1 LGEKIKSMDTFQ
13 ALWTTESSE
22 GGFTTS
28 IQSLPIEILGNQEV
42 LIRVSYSSLNFK
54 DALSASG
61 HRGITRDFPHIPGID
76 AAGVVVSDQR
86 GIFHPGDEVIV
97 TGFDQGMNSHG
108 GLSEYISVPGDWVI
122 AVPSGLTV
130 RSAMQLGTAG
140 LTAGLAIQALLANGL
155 SPNSGEILVTGATG
169 GVGMIAVALLAKL
182 QFNVVAMC
190 GKPELDQKLMELGA
204 KRIMRRQEFLAEKPR
219 ALYPMQFA
227 GAIDVLGGDVLVKL
241 LKSLH
246 YDGVVAACGMAAGV
260 DLPLQ
265 VYPFILRGARLI
277 GIYSADAPLS
287 RKQEIWQLLAS
298 EWAIPLEN
306 LSLEISLEEAP
317 KILDDFLA
325 NRSSGR
331 YVVKI

>member
-1 LGEKIKSMDTFQ
+1 MDTFQ

-22 GGFTTS
+22 GVFTTS
-28 IQSLPIEILGNQEV
+28 MQSLPFEILGNQEV
-42 LIRVSYSSLNFK
+42 LIRVNYSSLNYK

-108 GLSEYISVPGDWVI
+108 GLSEYISVPGAWVI
-122 AVPSGLTV
+122 AMPSGLTV

-169 GVGMIAVALLAKL
+169 GVGMIAVTLLAKL

-190 GKPELDQKLMELGA
+190 GKPELDEKLMELGA
-204 KRIMRRQEFLAEKPR
+204 KRIVRRQEFLAEKPR

-227 GAIDVLGGDVLVKL
+227 GAIDVLGGDILVKL
-241 LKSLH
+241 LKSLS
-246 YDGVVAACGMAAGV
+246 YDGVVAACGMASGV

-265 VYPFILRGARLI
+265 VYPFILRGTRLI
-277 GIYSADAPLS
+277 GIYSADAPLT
-287 RKQEIWQLLAS
+287 RKQEIWQLLGS
-298 EWAIPLEN
+298 EWVVPIED
-306 LSLEISLEEAP
+306 LSNEITLEEAP

-331 YVVKI
+331 YVIKI

>member
-1 LGEKIKSMDTFQ
+1 MDTFQ

-28 IQSLPIEILGNQEV
+28 IQSLPFEILGNQEV
-42 LIRVSYSSLNFK
+42 LIRVSYSSLNYK

-76 AAGVVVSDQR
+76 AAGVVVSDQS

-122 AVPSGLTV
+122 AMPSGLTV

-298 EWAIPLEN
+298 EWVIPLEN
-306 LSLEISLEEAP
+306 LSNEITLEEAP

>member
-1 LGEKIKSMDTFQ
+1 MDTFQ
-13 ALWTTESSE
+13 ALWTTESSD

-28 IQSLPIEILGNQEV
+28 IQSLPFEILGNQEV
-42 LIRVSYSSLNFK
+42 LIRVSYSSLNYK

-122 AVPSGLTV
+122 AMPTGLTAQ
-130 RSAMQLGTAG
+130 SAMQLGTAG
-140 LTAGLAIQALLANGL
+140 LTAGLAIQALVGNGL
-155 SPNSGEILVTGATG
+155 SPNAGEILVTGATG

-182 QFNVVAMC
+182 QFNVVAMS
-190 GKPELDQKLMELGA
+190 GKPELDERLMKLGA
-204 KRIMRRQEFLAEKPR
+204 KRIIRRQEFLAEKPR

-241 LKSLH
+241 LKSLQ

-277 GIYSADAPLS
+277 GIYSADAPLI

-298 EWAIPLEN
+298 DWAIPVED
-306 LSLEISLEEAP
+306 LSTEISLEEAP
-317 KILDDFLA
+317 KILDDLLA
-325 NRSSGR
+325 SRSYGR
-331 YVVKI
+331 YVIKI

>member
-1 LGEKIKSMDTFQ
+1 MDTFQ
-13 ALWTTESSE
+13 ALWTTESGE
-22 GGFTTS
+22 GTFTTS
-28 IQSLPIEILGNQEV
+28 MQSLPFEILGNQEV
-42 LIRVSYSSLNFK
+42 LIRVSYSSLNYK

-76 AAGVVVSDQR
+76 ATGVVVSDQR

-122 AVPSGLTV
+122 ALPYGLTL

-169 GVGMIAVALLAKL
+169 GVGMIAVKLLAKL

-204 KRIMRRQEFLAEKPR
+204 KRIVRRQEFLAEKPR
-219 ALYPMQFA
+219 ALYSMQFA

-277 GIYSADAPLS
+277 GIYSADAPLT

-298 EWAIPLEN
+298 EWAIPLED
-306 LSLEISLEEAP
+306 LSNEITMEEAP
-317 KILDDFLA
+317 KILADFLV

-331 YVVKI
+331 FVVKI

>member
-1 LGEKIKSMDTFQ
+1 MDTFQ
-13 ALWTTESSE
+13 ALWTAESSE

-28 IQSLPIEILGNQEV
+28 MQSLPFEILGNQEV
-42 LIRVSYSSLNFK
+42 LIRVSYSSLNYK

-86 GIFHPGDEVIV
+86 GIYHPGDEVIV

-122 AVPSGLTV
+122 AMPSGLTV

-140 LTAGLAIQALLANGL
+140 LTAGLAIQALLSNGL

-169 GVGMIAVALLAKL
+169 GVGMIAVKLLAKL

-190 GKPELDQKLMELGA
+190 GKPELDQKLLELGA

-227 GAIDVLGGDVLVKL
+227 GAIDVLGGEVLVKL

-246 YDGVVAACGMAAGV
+246 YDGVVAACGMASGV

-298 EWAIPLEN
+298 EWAIPLED
-306 LSLEISLEEAP
+306 LSIEISLEEAP

>member
-1 LGEKIKSMDTFQ
+1 MDTFQ

-22 GGFTTS
+22 GVFTTS
-28 IQSLPIEILGNQEV
+28 MQSLPFEILGNQEV
-42 LIRVSYSSLNFK
+42 LIRVNYSSLNYK

-108 GLSEYISVPGDWVI
+108 GLSEYISVPGEWVI
-122 AVPSGLTV
+122 AMPSGLTV

-169 GVGMIAVALLAKL
+169 GVGMIAVTLLAKL

-190 GKPELDQKLMELGA
+190 GKPELDEKLMELGA
-204 KRIMRRQEFLAEKPR
+204 KRIVRRQEFLAEKPR

-241 LKSLH
+241 LKSLS
-246 YDGVVAACGMAAGV
+246 YDGVVAACGMASGV

-265 VYPFILRGARLI
+265 VYPFILRGTRLI
-277 GIYSADAPLS
+277 GIYSADAPLT
-287 RKQEIWQLLAS
+287 RKQEIWQLLGS
-298 EWAIPLEN
+298 EWVVPIED
-306 LSLEISLEEAP
+306 LSNEITLEEAP

-331 YVVKI
+331 YVIKI

>member
-1 LGEKIKSMDTFQ
+1 MDTFQ

-22 GGFTTS
+22 GVFTTS
-28 IQSLPIEILGNQEV
+28 MQSLPFEILGNQEV
-42 LIRVSYSSLNFK
+42 LIRVNYSSLNYK

-108 GLSEYISVPGDWVI
+108 GLSEYISVPGAWVI
-122 AVPSGLTV
+122 AMPSGLTV

-140 LTAGLAIQALLANGL
+140 LTVGLAIQALLANGL

-169 GVGMIAVALLAKL
+169 GVGMIAVTLLAKL

-190 GKPELDQKLMELGA
+190 GKPELDEKLMELGA
-204 KRIMRRQEFLAEKPR
+204 KRIVRRQEFLAEKPR

-241 LKSLH
+241 LKSLS
-246 YDGVVAACGMAAGV
+246 YDGVVAACGMASGV

-265 VYPFILRGARLI
+265 VYPFILRGTRLI
-277 GIYSADAPLS
+277 GIYSADAPLT
-287 RKQEIWQLLAS
+287 RKQEIWQLLGS
-298 EWAIPLEN
+298 EWVVPIED
-306 LSLEISLEEAP
+306 LSNEITLEEAP

-331 YVVKI
+331 YVIKI

>member
-1 LGEKIKSMDTFQ
+1 MDTFQ

-22 GGFTTS
+22 GVFTTS
-28 IQSLPIEILGNQEV
+28 MQSLPFEILGNQEV
-42 LIRVSYSSLNFK
+42 LIRVNYSSLNYK

-108 GLSEYISVPGDWVI
+108 GLSEYISVPGEWVI
-122 AVPSGLTV
+122 AMPSGLTV

-169 GVGMIAVALLAKL
+169 GVGMIAVTLLAKL

-204 KRIMRRQEFLAEKPR
+204 KRIVRRQEFLAEKPR

-227 GAIDVLGGDVLVKL
+227 GAIDVLGGDILVKL
-241 LKSLH
+241 LKSLS

-265 VYPFILRGARLI
+265 VYPFILRGTRLI
-277 GIYSADAPLS
+277 GIYSADAPLT
-287 RKQEIWQLLAS
+287 RKQEIWQLLGS
-298 EWAIPLEN
+298 EWVIPIED
-306 LSLEISLEEAP
+306 LSNEITLEEAP

-331 YVVKI
+331 YVIKI

>member
-1 LGEKIKSMDTFQ
+1 MDTFQ

-22 GGFTTS
+22 GVFTTS
-28 IQSLPIEILGNQEV
+28 MQSLPFEILGNQEV
-42 LIRVSYSSLNFK
+42 LIRVNYSSLNYK

-122 AVPSGLTV
+122 AMPSGLTV

-169 GVGMIAVALLAKL
+169 GVGMIAVTLLAKL

-190 GKPELDQKLMELGA
+190 GKPELDEKLIELGA
-204 KRIMRRQEFLAEKPR
+204 KRIVRRQEFLAEKPR

-227 GAIDVLGGDVLVKL
+227 GAIDVLGGDVLVQL
-241 LKSLH
+241 LKSLS

-265 VYPFILRGARLI
+265 VYPFILRGTRLI
-277 GIYSADAPLS
+277 GIYSADAPLT
-287 RKQEIWQLLAS
+287 RKQEIWQLLGS
-298 EWAIPLEN
+298 EWVIPIED
-306 LSLEISLEEAP
+306 LSNEITLEEAP

-331 YVVKI
+331 YVIKI

>member
-1 LGEKIKSMDTFQ
+1 MDTFK
-13 ALWTTESSE
+13 ALWTTESGE
-22 GGFTTS
+22 GTFTTS
-28 IQSLPIEILGNQEV
+28 MQSLPFEILGNQEV
-42 LIRVSYSSLNFK
+42 LIRVSYSSLNYK

-76 AAGVVVSDQR
+76 ATGVVVSDQR

-122 AVPSGLTV
+122 ALPYGLTL

-169 GVGMIAVALLAKL
+169 GVGMIAVKLLAKL

-204 KRIMRRQEFLAEKPR
+204 KRIVRRQEFLAEKPR

-277 GIYSADAPLS
+277 GIYSADAPLT

-298 EWAIPLEN
+298 EWAIPLED
-306 LSLEISLEEAP
+306 LSNEITMEEAP
-317 KILDDFLA
+317 KILDDFLV

-331 YVVKI
+331 FVVKI

>member
-1 LGEKIKSMDTFQ
+1 MDTFQ

-22 GGFTTS
+22 GVFTTS
-28 IQSLPIEILGNQEV
+28 MQSLPFEILGNQEV
-42 LIRVSYSSLNFK
+42 LIRVNYSSLNYK

-122 AVPSGLTV
+122 AMPSGLTV

-169 GVGMIAVALLAKL
+169 GVGMIAVTLLAKL

-190 GKPELDQKLMELGA
+190 GKPELDEKLMELGA
-204 KRIMRRQEFLAEKPR
+204 KRIVRRQEFLAEKPR

-241 LKSLH
+241 LKSLS

-265 VYPFILRGARLI
+265 VYPFILRGTRLI
-277 GIYSADAPLS
+277 GIYSADAPLT
-287 RKQEIWQLLAS
+287 RKQEIWQLLGS
-298 EWAIPLEN
+298 EWVVPIED
-306 LSLEISLEEAP
+306 LSNEITLEEAP

-331 YVVKI
+331 YVIKI

>member
-1 LGEKIKSMDTFQ
+1 MDTFQ
-13 ALWTTESSE
+13 ALWTTESSD

-28 IQSLPIEILGNQEV
+28 IQSLPFEILGNQEV
-42 LIRVSYSSLNFK
+42 LIRVSYSSLNYK

-122 AVPSGLTV
+122 AMPTGLTV

-140 LTAGLAIQALLANGL
+140 LTAGLAIQALVGNGL
-155 SPNSGEILVTGATG
+155 SPNAGEILVTGATG

-182 QFNVVAMC
+182 QFNVVAMS
-190 GKPELDQKLMELGA
+190 GKPELDERLLELGA
-204 KRIMRRQEFLAEKPR
+204 KRIIRRQDFLTEKPR

-241 LKSLH
+241 LKSLQ

-277 GIYSADAPLS
+277 GIYSADAPVV

-298 EWAIPLEN
+298 DWAIPGED
-306 LSLEISLEEAP
+306 LSTEISLEEAP
-317 KILDDFLA
+317 KILDDLLA
-325 NRSSGR
+325 SRSYGR

>member
-1 LGEKIKSMDTFQ
+1 MDTFQ

-28 IQSLPIEILGNQEV
+28 IQSLPFEILGNQEV
-42 LIRVSYSSLNFK
+42 LIRVSYSSLNYK

-97 TGFDQGMNSHG
+97 TGFDQGMNRHG

-122 AVPSGLTV
+122 AMPTGLTV
-130 RSAMQLGTAG
+130 QSAMQLGTAG

-155 SPNSGEILVTGATG
+155 SSNASEILVTGATG

-182 QFNVVAMC
+182 QFNVVAMS
-190 GKPELDQKLMELGA
+190 GKPELDEKLMELGA
-204 KRIMRRQEFLAEKPR
+204 KRIIRRQEFLAEKPR

-241 LKSLH
+241 LKSLQ

-277 GIYSADAPLS
+277 GIYSADAPLI

-298 EWAIPLEN
+298 DWAIHVED
-306 LSLEISLEEAP
+306 LSTEISLEEAP
-317 KILDDFLA
+317 KILDDLLA

>member
-1 LGEKIKSMDTFQ
+1 MDTFQ

-28 IQSLPIEILGNQEV
+28 IQSLPFEILGNQEV
-42 LIRVSYSSLNFK
+42 LIRVSYSSLNYK

-122 AVPSGLTV
+122 AMPTGLTV

-155 SPNSGEILVTGATG
+155 SPNASEILVTGATG

-182 QFNVVAMC
+182 QFNVVAMS
-190 GKPELDQKLMELGA
+190 GKPELDEKLMELGA
-204 KRIMRRQEFLAEKPR
+204 KRIIRRQEFLAEKPR

-241 LKSLH
+241 LKSLQ

-277 GIYSADAPLS
+277 GIYSADAPLI

-298 EWAIPLEN
+298 DWAIHVED
-306 LSLEISLEEAP
+306 LSTEISLEEAP
-317 KILDDFLA
+317 KILDDLLA

>member
-1 LGEKIKSMDTFQ
+1 MDTFQ

-28 IQSLPIEILGNQEV
+28 IQSLPFEILGNQEV
-42 LIRVSYSSLNFK
+42 LIRVSYSSLNYK

-122 AVPSGLTV
+122 AMPTGLTV
-130 RSAMQLGTAG
+130 QSAMQLGTAG

-155 SPNSGEILVTGATG
+155 SSNASEILVTGATG

-182 QFNVVAMC
+182 QFNVVAMS
-190 GKPELDQKLMELGA
+190 GKPELDEKLMELGA
-204 KRIMRRQEFLAEKPR
+204 KRIIRRQEFLAEKPR

-241 LKSLH
+241 LKSLQ

-277 GIYSADAPLS
+277 GIYSADAPLI

-298 EWAIPLEN
+298 DWAIHVED
-306 LSLEISLEEAP
+306 LSTEISLEEAP
-317 KILDDFLA
+317 KILDDLLA

>member
-1 LGEKIKSMDTFQ
+1 MDTFQ
-13 ALWTTESSE
+13 ALWTTESSD

-28 IQSLPIEILGNQEV
+28 IQSLPFEILGNQEV
-42 LIRVSYSSLNFK
+42 LIRVSYSSLNYK

-61 HRGITRDFPHIPGID
+61 HRGITLDFPHIPGID

-122 AVPSGLTV
+122 AMPTGLTV

-155 SPNSGEILVTGATG
+155 SPNAGEILVTGATG

-182 QFNVVAMC
+182 QFNVVAMS
-190 GKPELDQKLMELGA
+190 GKPELDERLMELGA
-204 KRIMRRQEFLAEKPR
+204 KRIIRRQEFLAEKPR

-241 LKSLH
+241 LKSLQ

-277 GIYSADAPLS
+277 GIYSADAPLI

-298 EWAIPLEN
+298 DWAIPVED
-306 LSLEISLEEAP
+306 LSTEISLEEAP
-317 KILDDFLA
+317 KILDDLLA
-325 NRSSGR
+325 SRSYGR
-331 YVVKI
+331 YVIKI

>member
-1 LGEKIKSMDTFQ
+1 MDTFQ

-28 IQSLPIEILGNQEV
+28 IQSLPFEILGNQEV
-42 LIRVSYSSLNFK
+42 LIRVSYSSLNYK

-122 AVPSGLTV
+122 AMPTGLTV
-130 RSAMQLGTAG
+130 RFAMQLGTAG
-140 LTAGLAIQALLANGL
+140 LTAGLAIQVLLANGL
-155 SPNSGEILVTGATG
+155 SPNAGEILVTGATG

-182 QFNVVAMC
+182 QFNVVAMS

-204 KRIMRRQEFLAEKPR
+204 KRIIRRQDFLTEKPR

-227 GAIDVLGGDVLVKL
+227 GAIDVLCGEVLVKL
-241 LKSLH
+241 LKSLQ

-277 GIYSADAPLS
+277 GIYSADAPLI

-298 EWAIPLEN
+298 DWAIHVED
-306 LSLEISLEEAP
+306 LSTEISLEEAP
-317 KILDDFLA
+317 KILDDLLA

>member
-1 LGEKIKSMDTFQ
+1 MDTFQ
-13 ALWTTESSE
+13 ALWTAESSE

-28 IQSLPIEILGNQEV
+28 MQSLPFEILGNQEV
-42 LIRVSYSSLNFK
+42 LIRVSYSSLNYK

-86 GIFHPGDEVIV
+86 GIFHLGDEVIV
-97 TGFDQGMNSHG
+97 TGFDQGMNSQG

-122 AVPSGLTV
+122 AMPSGLTV

-190 GKPELDQKLMELGA
+190 GKPELDEKLMELGA
-204 KRIMRRQEFLAEKPR
+204 RRIMRRQEFLAEKPR

-241 LKSLH
+241 LKCLH
-246 YDGVVAACGMAAGV
+246 YDGVVAACGMASGV

-277 GIYSADAPLS
+277 GIYSADAPFT

-298 EWAIPLEN
+298 EWAIPLED
-306 LSLEISLEEAP
+306 LSNEITLEESP

>member
-1 LGEKIKSMDTFQ
+1 MDTFQ

-28 IQSLPIEILGNQEV
+28 IQSLPFEILGNQEV
-42 LIRVSYSSLNFK
+42 LIRVSYSSLNYK

-122 AVPSGLTV
+122 AMPTGLTV

-140 LTAGLAIQALLANGL
+140 LTAGLAIQALVGNGL
-155 SPNSGEILVTGATG
+155 SPNAGEILVTGATG

-182 QFNVVAMC
+182 QFNVVAMS
-190 GKPELDQKLMELGA
+190 GKPELDERLMELGA
-204 KRIMRRQEFLAEKPR
+204 KRIIRRQEFLAEKPR

-241 LKSLH
+241 LKSLQ
-246 YDGVVAACGMAAGV
+246 YDGAVAACGMAAGV

-277 GIYSADAPLS
+277 GIYSADAPLI

-298 EWAIPLEN
+298 DWAIPVEDLAN
-306 LSLEISLEEAP
+306 EISLEEAP
-317 KILDDFLA
+317 KILDDLLA
-325 NRSSGR
+325 SRSYGR

>member
-1 LGEKIKSMDTFQ
+1 MDTFQ

-22 GGFTTS
+22 GVFTTS
-28 IQSLPIEILGNQEV
+28 MQSLPFEILGNQEV
-42 LIRVSYSSLNFK
+42 LIRVNYSSLNYK

-108 GLSEYISVPGDWVI
+108 GLSEYISVPGAWVI
-122 AVPSGLTV
+122 AMPSGLTV

-140 LTAGLAIQALLANGL
+140 LTVGLAIQALLANGL

-169 GVGMIAVALLAKL
+169 GVGMIAVTLLAKL

-190 GKPELDQKLMELGA
+190 GKPELDEKLMELGA
-204 KRIMRRQEFLAEKPR
+204 KRIVRRQEFLAEKPR

-241 LKSLH
+241 LKSLS
-246 YDGVVAACGMAAGV
+246 YDGVVAACGMASGV

-265 VYPFILRGARLI
+265 VYPFILRGTRLI
-277 GIYSADAPLS
+277 GIYSADAPLT
-287 RKQEIWQLLAS
+287 RKQEIWQLLGS
-298 EWAIPLEN
+298 EWVIPIED
-306 LSLEISLEEAP
+306 LSNEITLEEAP

>member
-1 LGEKIKSMDTFQ
+1 MDTFK

-22 GGFTTS
+22 GTFTTS
-28 IQSLPIEILGNQEV
+28 IQSLPFEILGNQEV
-42 LIRVSYSSLNFK
+42 LIRVSYSSLNYK

-76 AAGVVVSDQR
+76 ATGVIVSDQR

-108 GLSEYISVPGDWVI
+108 GLSEYISVPCDWVI
-122 AVPSGLTV
+122 AMPYGLTL

-169 GVGMIAVALLAKL
+169 GVGMIAVTLLAKL

-190 GKPELDQKLMELGA
+190 GKPELDQKLMELGV
-204 KRIMRRQEFLAEKPR
+204 KRIVRRQEFLAEKPR

-241 LKSLH
+241 LKSLQ

-277 GIYSADAPLS
+277 GIYSADAPLT

-298 EWAIPLEN
+298 EWAIPLED
-306 LSLEISLEEAP
+306 LSNEISLEEAP

-331 YVVKI
+331 YVVRI

>member
-1 LGEKIKSMDTFQ
+1 LAEKIKSMDTFQ
-13 ALWTTESSE
+13 ALWTTESSD

-28 IQSLPIEILGNQEV
+28 IQSLPFEILGNQEV
-42 LIRVSYSSLNFK
+42 LIRVSYSSLNYK

-122 AVPSGLTV
+122 AMPTGLTV

-155 SPNSGEILVTGATG
+155 SPNAGEILVTGATG

-182 QFNVVAMC
+182 QFNVVAMS
-190 GKPELDQKLMELGA
+190 GKPELDEKLMELGA
-204 KRIMRRQEFLAEKPR
+204 KRIIRRQEFLAEKPR

-227 GAIDVLGGDVLVKL
+227 GAIDVLGGEVLVKL
-241 LKSLH
+241 LKSLQ

-277 GIYSADAPLS
+277 GIYSADAPLI

-298 EWAIPLEN
+298 DWAIPGED
-306 LSLEISLEEAP
+306 LSTEISLEKAP
-317 KILDDFLA
+317 KILDDLLA

>member
-1 LGEKIKSMDTFQ
+1 MDTFQ

-22 GGFTTS
+22 GVFTTS
-28 IQSLPIEILGNQEV
+28 MQSLPFEILGNQEV
-42 LIRVSYSSLNFK
+42 LIRVNYSSLNYK

-108 GLSEYISVPGDWVI
+108 GLSEYISVPGAWVI
-122 AVPSGLTV
+122 AMPSGLTV

-169 GVGMIAVALLAKL
+169 GVGMIAVTLLAKL

-190 GKPELDQKLMELGA
+190 GKPELDEKLMELGA
-204 KRIMRRQEFLAEKPR
+204 KRIVRRQEFLAEKPR

-241 LKSLH
+241 LKSLS
-246 YDGVVAACGMAAGV
+246 YDGVVAACGMASGV

-265 VYPFILRGARLI
+265 VYPFILRGTRLI
-277 GIYSADAPLS
+277 GIYSADAPLT
-287 RKQEIWQLLAS
+287 RKQEIWQLLGS
-298 EWAIPLEN
+298 EWVVPIED
-306 LSLEISLEEAP
+306 LSNEITLEEAP

-331 YVVKI
+331 YVIKI

>member
-1 LGEKIKSMDTFQ
+1 MDTFQ

-22 GGFTTS
+22 GVFTTS
-28 IQSLPIEILGNQEV
+28 MQSLPFEILGNQEV
-42 LIRVSYSSLNFK
+42 LIRVNYSSLNYK

-86 GIFHPGDEVIV
+86 RIFHPGDEVIV

-108 GLSEYISVPGDWVI
+108 GLSEYISVPGEWVI
-122 AVPSGLTV
+122 AMPSGLTV

-169 GVGMIAVALLAKL
+169 GVGMIAVTLLAKL

-204 KRIMRRQEFLAEKPR
+204 KRIVRRQEFLAEKPR

-227 GAIDVLGGDVLVKL
+227 GAIDVLGGDILVKL
-241 LKSLH
+241 LKSLS
-246 YDGVVAACGMAAGV
+246 YDGVVAACGMASGV

-265 VYPFILRGARLI
+265 VYPFILRGTRLI
-277 GIYSADAPLS
+277 GIYSADAPLT
-287 RKQEIWQLLAS
+287 RKQEIWQLLGS
-298 EWAIPLEN
+298 EWVVPIED
-306 LSLEISLEEAP
+306 LSNEITLEEAP

-331 YVVKI
+331 YVIKI

>member
-1 LGEKIKSMDTFQ
+1 LAEKIKSMDTFQ
-13 ALWTTESSE
+13 ALWTTESSD

-28 IQSLPIEILGNQEV
+28 IQSLPFEILGNQEV
-42 LIRVSYSSLNFK
+42 LIRVSYSSLNYK

-97 TGFDQGMNSHG
+97 TGFDQGMNRHG

-122 AVPSGLTV
+122 AMPTGLTA

-140 LTAGLAIQALLANGL
+140 LTAGLAIQALIANGL
-155 SPNSGEILVTGATG
+155 SPNAGEILVTGATG

-182 QFNVVAMC
+182 QFNVVAMS
-190 GKPELDQKLMELGA
+190 GKPELDERLMELGA
-204 KRIMRRQEFLAEKPR
+204 KRIIRRQEFLAEKPR

-241 LKSLH
+241 LKSLQ

-277 GIYSADAPLS
+277 GIYSADAQLI

-298 EWAIPLEN
+298 DWAIHVED
-306 LSLEISLEEAP
+306 LSTEISLEEAP
-317 KILDDFLA
+317 KILDDLLA

>member
-1 LGEKIKSMDTFQ
+1 MDTFQ
-13 ALWTTESSE
+13 ALWTTESGE
-22 GGFTTS
+22 GTFTTS
-28 IQSLPIEILGNQEV
+28 MQSLPFEILGNKEV
-42 LIRVSYSSLNFK
+42 LIRVSYSSLNYK

-76 AAGVVVSDQR
+76 ATGVIVSDQR

-122 AVPSGLTV
+122 AMPYGLTL

-169 GVGMIAVALLAKL
+169 GVGMIAVKLLAKL

-204 KRIMRRQEFLAEKPR
+204 KRIVRRQEFLAEKPR
-219 ALYPMQFA
+219 ALYPMQFT

-277 GIYSADAPLS
+277 GIYSADAPLT

-298 EWAIPLEN
+298 EWAIPLED
-306 LSLEISLEEAP
+306 LSNEITMEEAP
-317 KILDDFLA
+317 KILDDFLV

-331 YVVKI
+331 FVVKI